1 MTFTRQI
8 QKLKEKSGS
17 DTQIRELAQ
26 IAGNFEAT
34 GEDEIA

>member
-8 QKLKEKSGS
+8 QKLKESS
-17 DTQIRELAQ
+17 RSEIQIRESAQ
-26 IAGNFEAT
+26 NDGNFEAT